1 MPAPIHI
8 VGGGLAGSEAA
19 WQIAEAGLTAVLHE
33 MRPVRPTAAHQT
45 DRLAE
50 LVCSNSLKSEQADSA
65 PWLLKQELRRLGS
78 LVLRAAAQ
86 ARVPGG
92 HALTVD
98 RDVFSAEV
106 TRAIAAHPRIE
117 IRREEVREVPAPGR
131 DGITIIT
138 IIATG
143 PLTSDA
149 LADEIARLT
158 GSGRLFF
165 YDSISPIVE
174 ADSVDQAIAFR
185 ASRYGKSLDGTADY
199 LNCPFDRPQY
209 EAFVDALLAA
219 ESVSSHMSQMA
230 TDLPD
235 NAVPYFEACLPI
247 EELARRGRDTLRF
260 GPMKPM
266 GLIDPRTGRRP
277 WAAVQLRQ
285 ENLRADSF
293 NLVGFQNHLKFG
305 EQARILRMI
314 PGLERAEFLR
324 FGQIH
329 RNTYINAPA
338 LLTPTLQLRARP
350 DVLFA
355 GQISG
360 VEGYVEAIAT
370 GLMAGLNAVELATGL
385 QPRPFPR
392 ETALGSLCHYISGAD
407 PRNYQPA
414 NITFDLLPQ
423 LDEST
428 RERLRHDKHAR
439 HAEVCRRAA
448 EAMDQ
453 HLHAHV

>member
-1 MPAPIHI
+1 MPARVHI
-8 VGGGLAGSEAA
+8 IGGGLAGSEAA

-33 MRPVRPTAAHQT
+33 MRPIRPTAAHQT

-50 LVCSNSLKSEQADSA
+50 LVCSNSLKSEQEDSA

-78 LVLRAAAQ
+78 LVLRAAAT

-98 RDVFSAEV
+98 RDLFSAEV
-106 TRAIAAHPRIE
+106 TRAIAAHPRID
-117 IRREEVREVPAPGR
+117 ICREEVRELPET
-131 DGITIIT
+131 GIADIT

-149 LADEIARLT
+149 LAEEIGRLT
-158 GSGRLFF
+158 GSDRLFF

-174 ADSVDQAIAFR
+174 ADSVDQTIAFR
-185 ASRYGKSLDGTADY
+185 ASRYDKSLDGTADY
-199 LNCPFDRPQY
+199 VNCPFDRPQY

-219 ESVSSHMSQMA
+219 QSVSSHIA
-230 TDLPD
+230 ED
-235 NAVPYFEACLPI
+235 VPYFEACLPI

-266 GLIDPRTGRRP
+266 GLIDPRTGHRP

-305 EQARILRMI
+305 EQALILRMI

-350 DVLFA
+350 DILFA

-370 GLMAGLNAVELATGL
+370 GLMAGLHAVEIACGG
-385 QPRPFPR
+385 QPRAFPR
-392 ETALGSLCHYISGAD
+392 ETALGSLCHYIAGAD

-423 LDEST
+423 LDDAT
-428 RERLRHDKHAR
+428 RQRLRHDKHAR

>member
-19 WQIAEAGLTAVLHE
+19 WQIAEAGLPVLLHE
-33 MRPVRPTAAHQT
+33 MRPLRPTAAHQT

-50 LVCSNSLKSEQADSA
+50 LVCSNSLKSEQENSA

-78 LVLRAAAQ
+78 LALQVAAH

-98 RDVFSAEV
+98 RDLFSAEI
-106 TRAIAAHPRIE
+106 TRAISSHPRIE
-117 IRREEVREVPAPGR
+117 IHRGEVSVIPE
-131 DGITIIT
+131 GIA
-138 IIATG
+138 IIASG

-149 LADEIARLT
+149 LADEIGRLT

-174 ADSVDQAIAFR
+174 AESVDQTIAFR
-185 ASRYGKSLDGTADY
+185 ASRYEKSLDGTADY

-209 EAFVDALLAA
+209 EAFLDALIAA
-219 ESVSSHMSQMA
+219 QSVSSHI
-230 TDLPD
+230 DGD
-235 NAVPYFEACLPI
+235 VPYFEACLPV

-266 GLIDPRTGRRP
+266 GLVDPRTGHRP
-277 WAAVQLRQ
+277 WAVVQLRQ

-314 PGLERAEFLR
+314 PGLEHAEFLR

-350 DVLFA
+350 AILFA

-360 VEGYVEAIAT
+360 VEGYVESIAT
-370 GLMAGLNAVELATGL
+370 GLMAGLHAAHLAGGG

-407 PRNYQPA
+407 SRNYQPA

-423 LDEST
+423 LDEAT
-428 RERLRHDKHAR
+428 RHTLRRDKPAR
-439 HAEVCRRAA
+439 HAEICRRAA
-448 EAMDQ
+448 QAMDQ
-453 HLHAHV
+453 YLHAHV